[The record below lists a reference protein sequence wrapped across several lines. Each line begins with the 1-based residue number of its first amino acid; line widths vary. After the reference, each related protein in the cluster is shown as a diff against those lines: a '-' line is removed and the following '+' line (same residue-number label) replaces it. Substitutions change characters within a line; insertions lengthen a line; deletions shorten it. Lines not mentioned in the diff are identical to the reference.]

1 MGIIDQPFETTFEAR
16 ERERERERER
26 KRERERERTLLF
38 INASNTKIRHLYIM
52 LVK

>member
-1 MGIIDQPFETTFEAR
+1 MGIIDQPFETTFEAT
-16 ERERERERER
+16 
-26 KRERERERTLLF
+26 ERERERTLLF

>member
-16 ERERERERER
+16 E
-26 KRERERERTLLF
+26 RERERERTLLF